1 MIMLADKTGEVEK
14 VFQSV
19 ENIETPGVSQ
29 LWSVGHEVPPR
40 LQRSL
45 CH

>member
-19 ENIETPGVSQ
+19 ENIETSGVSQ
-29 LWSVGHEVPPR
+29 LWSVGHKVPPR